1 MRYSMVNPLH
11 CQLKQFYLPIIFSV
25 SGREFG
31 TALAEV
37 NAKNYR

>member
-1 MRYSMVNPLH
+1 MRLQKYSPE
-11 CQLKQFYLPIIFSV
+11 KFSYAPIIFSV